1 MTRRARHIGSLLVC
15 LLVSSLACQAQLFR
29 AYLASSGNDA
39 NPCTVAQPCRL
50 LPAALNA
57 VADGGEIWILD
68 SANYNQGT
76 VIVTKSV
83 SILVVP
89 GQIGSIVAAAG
100 APAMTIPSS
109 VSVGLRN
116 LVIAGNVNNPGTHGV
131 VVSGGSASTRVS
143 VEDSLFVN
151 LPGNGI
157 VFQNV
162 PVRGYVKNSVFRN
175 NGDQAVVAANG
186 PVVEVTQSRM
196 FGNAN
201 GAVHAAGTNAGTTT
215 VVDVSDCTISGGSVG
230 VMASTTFDAVANV
243 MVTRSTIQDTG
254 AGLNATASADLGHPM
269 VVVTN
274 STVSN
279 NVSGFVQSGTGS
291 VVKSLG
297 NNYIADNGGDSGTLS
312 TALLR

>member
-1 MTRRARHIGSLLVC
+1 MYRLVAAALL
-15 LLVSSLACQAQLFR
+15 STAALASHAQLFR

-57 VADGGEIWILD
+57 VADGGEIWMLD

-89 GQIGSIVAAAG
+89 GQIGSIVAVAG
-100 APAMTIPSS
+100 TPAMTIPAS

-116 LVIAGNVNNPGTHGV
+116 VVFAGNVNNPGTHGL
-131 VVSGGSASTRVS
+131 VVSAGSAATRVS
-143 VEDSLFVN
+143 VEDSLFIN
-151 LPGNGI
+151 LAGNGI

-162 PVRGYVKNSVFRN
+162 PVRGYVKNTVFRN
-175 NGDQAVVAANG
+175 NGDRAVLAANG

-196 FGNAN
+196 FGNTN
-201 GAVHAAGTNAGTTT
+201 GGVHSTGTNPGTTT
-215 VVDVSDCTISGGSVG
+215 VVDVSDCTISGGING
-230 VMASTTFDAVANV
+230 VTAATTVDAVANV
-243 MVTRSTIQDTG
+243 MVTRSTIHDTG
-254 AGLNATASADLGHPM
+254 TGLNATSADVGHPM

-274 STVSN
+274 SSVTN
-279 NVSGFVQSGTGS
+279 NGNGFVQSGTGS

-297 NNYIADNGGDSGTLS
+297 NNYIGDNGADSGSLT
-312 TALLR
+312 TAAQR